1 MKKQDLRC
9 EIICKREIAPK
20 QIEFIL
26 KNRRLAEEARAGQFV
41 HIAIEN
47 GANILRRPI
56 SVCDSF
62 GENTRIIFEV
72 KGEGTKWLSERE
84 EGDFLT
90 LMGPL
95 GQGFNIYPESGKAF
109 VIGGG
114 IGTFPLY
121 KLCKA
126 LYKPEIFLGFRNKAM
141 VVMEN
146 EFAAAGNLHIATDDG
161 SYGYHGF
168 AISLAEERIDECGII
183 YACGPRPMLKAVKE
197 LAEKYGKKAEISME
211 ERMGCGIGACLVC
224 VCKTTTGN
232 RQVCAQGP
240 VFDAS
245 EIIFD

>member
-1 MKKQDLRC
+1 MKEDLKC

-26 KNRRLAEEARAGQFV
+26 KNKRLAQEAKPGQFV

-47 GANILRRPI
+47 GSNLLRRPI
-56 SVCDSF
+56 SICDSF
-62 GENTRIIFEV
+62 GENTRIIFEI
-72 KGEGTKWLSERE
+72 KGEGTAWMAEKN
-84 EGDFLT
+84 EGDILT

-95 GQGFNIYPESGKAF
+95 GNGFTVEQGKRAF

-121 KLCKA
+121 KLCKQ
-126 LYKPEIFLGFRNKAM
+126 LDSPQIFLGFRNKDM

-146 EFAAAGNLHIATDDG
+146 EFAAAGQLHIATDDG

-168 AISLAEERIDECGII
+168 AISLAEEKINECDVI
-183 YACGPRPMLKAVKE
+183 YACGPKPMLKAVKAM
-197 LAEKYGKKAEISME
+197 AEKYGKKAQLSME

-232 RQVCAQGP
+232 RQVCLQGP
-240 VFDAS
+240 VFDAE

>member
-1 MKKQDLRC
+1 MKEDLKC
-9 EIICKREIAPK
+9 EIICKREIAPN

-26 KNRRLAEEARAGQFV
+26 KNRRLAQEAKPGQFV
-41 HIAIEN
+41 QIAIEN
-47 GANILRRPI
+47 GVNILRRPI
-56 SVCDSF
+56 SICDNF
-62 GENTRIIFEV
+62 MENTRIIFEV
-72 KGEGTKWLSERE
+72 KGDGTKWLAERE
-84 EGDFLT
+84 EGEFIK

-95 GQGFNIYPESGKAF
+95 GTGFTVEPNKKAF

-121 KLCKA
+121 KLCKQ
-126 LYKPEIFLGFRNKAM
+126 LNKPEIFLGFRNKDM

-146 EFAAAGNLHIATDDG
+146 EFSAAGNLHIATDDG

-168 AISLAEERIDECGII
+168 AITLAEEKINECDII
-183 YACGPRPMLKAVKE
+183 YACGPRPMLKAVKA

-232 RQVCAQGP
+232 RQVCIH
-240 VFDAS
+240 D
-245 EIIFD
+245 